1 MKMNKLILLA
11 TFLAVAV
18 SMIHAMPNMES
29 NDENNDDEI
38 QALLQEIEIARSA
51 GSMAKNQWRVRFR
64 GVRRIVRRVVDVVKK
79 VCKYVPAIPCTS
91 TEIKANIE
99 TGNQIADSEA
109 VCTAAKTVCTLVNIG
124 R

>member
-18 SMIHAMPNMES
+18 SVIHAMPNMES

-51 GSMAKNQWRVRFR
+51 GSMAKTQWRKRVR
-64 GVRRIVRRVVDVVKK
+64 VRRIIRNVGNVVKK
-79 VCKYVPAIPCTS
+79 VCKVVPAIPCPII
-91 TEIKANIE
+91 EIKANIKTE
-99 TGNQIADSEA
+99 NQIADSEA
-109 VCTAAKTVCTLVNIG
+109 ICTAAKTVCTFVNIIG
-124 R
+124 

>member
-1 MKMNKLILLA
+1 MNKLILLA

-51 GSMAKNQWRVRFR
+51 GSMAKTQWRVRFR
-64 GVRRIVRRVVDVVKK
+64 GVRRI
-79 VCKYVPAIPCTS
+79 I
-91 TEIKANIE
+91 
-99 TGNQIADSEA
+99 
-109 VCTAAKTVCTLVNIG
+109 
-124 R
+124 